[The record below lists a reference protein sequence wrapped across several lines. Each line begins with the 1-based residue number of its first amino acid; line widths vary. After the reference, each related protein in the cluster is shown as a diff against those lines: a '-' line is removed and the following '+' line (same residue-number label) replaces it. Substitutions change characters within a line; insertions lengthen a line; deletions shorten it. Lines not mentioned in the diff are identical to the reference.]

1 MARKEVMAQLMD
13 SKKSAVLKILSNS
26 KEELCLKE
34 IAEKSQVSI
43 TSVFRIL
50 QELVAAG
57 IIKRKEW
64 KNSKVYSLEENEQ
77 ASVIRELFVEE
88 FDGLEEFVSLAG
100 VLPGVQSLILS
111 GPKKK
116 DKASII
122 VIGEGVDVT
131 KVREICQQLKAKSF
145 DVTFLTLGKE
155 QYEQMTKMGLYPG
168 EKRVL
173 K

>member
-1 MARKEVMAQLMD
+1 MAQLMD
-13 SKKSAVLKILSNS
+13 SKKAAVLKILSNS

-34 IAEKSQVSI
+34 VAEKSNVSI

-50 QELVAAG
+50 QELTAAG
-57 IIKRKEW
+57 IIKKKEW

-88 FDGLEEFVSLAG
+88 FEGLDEFVSLAG
-100 VLPGVQSLILS
+100 ALPGVQSLILS

-116 DKASII
+116 DKASVL
-122 VIGEGVDVT
+122 VIGEGVDVG
-131 KVREICQQLKAKSF
+131 KVRDVCQQLKVKGF
-145 DVTFLTLGKE
+145 EVTFLTLGKE

-168 EKRVL
+168 EKKVL